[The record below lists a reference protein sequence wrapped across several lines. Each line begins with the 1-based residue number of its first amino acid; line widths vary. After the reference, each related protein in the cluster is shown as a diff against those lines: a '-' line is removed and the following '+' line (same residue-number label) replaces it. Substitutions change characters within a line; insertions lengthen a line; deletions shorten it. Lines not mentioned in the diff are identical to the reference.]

1 MSISIK
7 SVTIIRQPLNY
18 TQSSRVGENKLPK
31 SYRNQNKKQRH
42 KVAQQAEAAVDEQ
55 CPEEEEEAEA
65 ETEQQPAKQPK
76 LTPAPSATA

>member
-1 MSISIK
+1 MSISLK

-42 KVAQQAEAAVDEQ
+42 KAAQQAEAAVDEQ
-55 CPEEEEEAEA
+55 CPEEEAEA

>member
-1 MSISIK
+1 MSISLK

-42 KVAQQAEAAVDEQ
+42 KAAQQAEAAVDEQ
-55 CPEEEEEAEA
+55 CPEEEEAEA

-76 LTPAPSATA
+76 LTLAPSATA

>member
-1 MSISIK
+1 MSISLK
-7 SVTIIRQPLNY
+7 PVTIIRQPLNY

-42 KVAQQAEAAVDEQ
+42 KAAQQAEAAVDEQ
-55 CPEEEEEAEA
+55 CPEEEEAEA